1 MRRPQKN
8 NLGSGLY
15 ISRSCFAY
23 RAIQGTFLKAECH
36 VGNVGGVVVIYREQE
51 GRSTEASEVILEF
64 AGIDGNTHNSNPT
77 LHFRRIEGQV
87 A

>member
-1 MRRPQKN
+1 
-8 NLGSGLY
+8 
-15 ISRSCFAY
+15 
-23 RAIQGTFLKAECH
+23 
-36 VGNVGGVVVIYREQE
+36 VVVIYREQE
-51 GRSTEASEVILEF
+51 GRSTEAIEFILEF